1 MSEERDSCVQEF
13 AAYHVVTSRP
23 MQVGQRIH
31 FDRAHPN
38 GVFHRVKEKEE
49 DVRQIKAHPEEWR
62 DKELPHH
69 TMVALRELALEEV
82 RVARFPDLP
91 SRLHCLYVSGQMEQ
105 AEKWARWFVDWGR
118 EVLQIVKLS
127 IRGRRFLGN
136 ANLCFSAGV
145 DHEKNLL
152 LAEKYWA
159 VAPDPTGELPSW
171 EELVDGDITVMEIL
185 WEKRK
190 RRSRKHGEFD
200 F

>member
-62 DKELPHH
+62 EKELPHH

-82 RVARFPDLP
+82 RMSPNRW
-91 SRLHCLYVSGQMEQ
+91 SRRKNGP
-105 AEKWARWFVDWGR
+105 GG
-118 EVLQIVKLS
+118 LS
-127 IRGRRFLGN
+127 IG
-136 ANLCFSAGV
+136 GV
-145 DHEKNLL
+145 
-152 LAEKYWA
+152 
-159 VAPDPTGELPSW
+159 
-171 EELVDGDITVMEIL
+171 
-185 WEKRK
+185 
-190 RRSRKHGEFD
+190 RSCRL
-200 F
+200 